1 MDADLAE
8 MPPARARLRLRYDNA
23 RWHGLAEVVA
33 SARQD
38 HVVEALGESPTP
50 AFASLNFRTAVRL
63 RAITIN
69 ASVDNVLDALYTEH
83 LSFQRDPFRNGTR
96 VYEPGRTI
104 SIGAGLRF

>member
-1 MDADLAE
+1 
-8 MPPARARLRLRYDNA
+8 MPPPRARVRLRYDNA

-38 HVVEALGESPTP
+38 HVVEALGETPTP
-50 AFASLNFRTAVRL
+50 AFASLNLRAAVRL
-63 RAITIN
+63 RAITVN
-69 ASVDNVLDALYTEH
+69 ASVDNVLDALYAEH